1 MLRPE
6 HVERDHS
13 QRPCLARAPL
23 SKRLAVAM
31 SAPSAGKGDYPTSTI
46 QKGPTLVY
54 ESMDLS
60 GEGIGLG
67 VPVLKFKRRVV
78 FPGGVT
84 FEERWN
90 DDCCTWIVD
99 YELNLEERVILRNGK
114 SIKSGSFYELTE
126 RLAALHRAK
135 PFSRNLIERLNTAL
149 RRMYGIDTAFE
160 TTTPVATIRVS
171 YVIDSHTGV
180 LHVRADVSNIVE
192 SGCTEII
199 LLNEQDASH
208 FNCYRDSS
216 GIALAGEDIGTWDE
230 VDAEHVTFIDSR
242 HNLTLG
248 LRRVERS
255 AMFRGREF
263 IPGRLSWAG
272 IAYVINPPL
281 VHFNYDIAI
290 ERGT

>member
-1 MLRPE
+1 
-6 HVERDHS
+6 
-13 QRPCLARAPL
+13 
-23 SKRLAVAM
+23 M
-31 SAPSAGKGDYPTSTI
+31 SAPSVGQGAYPTSTI

-54 ESMDLS
+54 ESVDLS

-67 VPVLKFKRRVV
+67 VPVLKLKRRVV
-78 FPGGVT
+78 FPGSGA

-90 DDCCTWIVD
+90 DDRCTWIMD
-99 YELNLEERVILRNGK
+99 YELNLEERVTLRDGK
-114 SIKSGSFYELTE
+114 SIKSGGFYELME

-135 PFSRNLIERLNTAL
+135 PVSRNLIERLSTVL
-149 RRMYGIDTAFE
+149 RRMYGIDTTFE
-160 TTTPVATIRVS
+160 TTSPVATIRVS

-180 LHVRADVSNIVE
+180 LHVCADFSNVLG

-208 FNCYRDSS
+208 FNRYRDSS
-216 GIALAGEDIGTWDE
+216 GVALVGKDIGTWDE

-248 LRRVERS
+248 LRSVERS

-272 IAYVINPPL
+272 IAYVITPPV

-290 ERGT
+290 EGGT